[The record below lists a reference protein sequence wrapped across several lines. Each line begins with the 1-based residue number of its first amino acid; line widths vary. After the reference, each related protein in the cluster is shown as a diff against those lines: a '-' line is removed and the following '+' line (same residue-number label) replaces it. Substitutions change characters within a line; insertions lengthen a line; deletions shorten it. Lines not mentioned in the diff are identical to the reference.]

1 MCIEII
7 KEYMKQV
14 QNYYIRLK
22 FNLHSNIV
30 IGNGSLVRYA
40 SINPNV
46 KIGRQCNVQGGEYDS
61 YTYLGN
67 FCELPQT
74 KVGKFCSIAGHVILA
89 AGNHPVSYVSTSP
102 YTYSRMANS
111 LAIENRYKDEFYYI
125 DEKKHYLC
133 EIGNDVW
140 IGTGALLVC
149 SKKALKIGDGAII
162 AAGSVVIDDVP
173 PYALVAGCPAKVVK
187 YRFEK
192 KEIEQLLKLKWW
204 NKDEQWLKSNI
215 NKFAKIEEFLQMRC

>member
-1 MCIEII
+1 
-7 KEYMKQV
+7 
-14 QNYYIRLK
+14 
-22 FNLHSNIV
+22 
-30 IGNGSLVRYA
+30 
-40 SINPNV
+40 
-46 KIGRQCNVQGGEYDS
+46 
-61 YTYLGN
+61 
-67 FCELPQT
+67 
-74 KVGKFCSIAGHVILA
+74 
-89 AGNHPVSYVSTSP
+89 
-102 YTYSRMANS
+102 MANS